1 MNQALIRFSSL
12 ARSSLLAVA
21 FAACLCASSCAVE
34 ETRSGLPPEAQA
46 TIDRITEE
54 IATGQLDKI
63 YAEAAEE
70 WRQAATPEQ
79 SRQALETLRARLGR
93 VAARNFLTGR
103 VQRNTGGELPGQSL
117 VVTYQTKF
125 ETGAGMETFTL
136 VERDGQWLLARYF
149 VNSDALR

>member
-1 MNQALIRFSSL
+1 MKAAPLSF
-12 ARSSLLAVA
+12 SLLLVA
-21 FAACLCASSCAVE
+21 LAALLCAASCAVE
-34 ETRSGLPPEAQA
+34 ETRSGLPAEAQA

-54 IATGQLDKI
+54 IAAGQWDKI

-79 SRQALETLRARLGR
+79 SRQTLETLRARLGR

-103 VQRNTGGELPGQSL
+103 VQRNSGGELPGQSL

-125 ETGAGMETFTL
+125 ELGAGMETFTL
-136 VERDGQWLLARYF
+136 VERNGQWLLARYF